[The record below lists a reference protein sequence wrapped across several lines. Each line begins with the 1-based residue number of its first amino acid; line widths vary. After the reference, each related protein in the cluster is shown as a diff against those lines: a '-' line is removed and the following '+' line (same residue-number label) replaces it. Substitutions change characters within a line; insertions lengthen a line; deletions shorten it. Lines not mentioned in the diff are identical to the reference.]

1 MRKSPVI
8 VNKKYNKISKS
19 IYSELIPNTTTNTTD
34 RYNNYLNN
42 IIL

>member
-19 IYSELIPNTTTNTTD
+19 IYSELIPNTTD